1 MQRSAGWRDYYEL
14 TKPRV
19 VILIVFTA
27 VVGMLLAVPGWPG
40 TVPLLFGTL
49 GIGLAASSAAVV
61 NHVLDSRIDIQMSRT
76 HNRPL
81 PQGKLSPTHAMTF
94 AVVLCVL
101 SMLMLWLLVNP
112 LTALLTFASLIGYA
126 IIYTVYLKHATPQ
139 NIVIGGAAGAAPPVL
154 GWTAVTGEI
163 HSDALLLFLIVFIW
177 TPPHFWALAIARKED
192 YERVGVPMLPVTH
205 GNEFTRHYILLYTI
219 LLVLITI
226 LPYLS
231 GLSGLIYLVAA
242 LVLGGRF
249 LVYAVR
255 LKKDDGLELPMQVF
269 RFSINYLMILFLALL
284 IDHYYIIR
292 LGV

>member
-1 MQRSAGWRDYYEL
+1 
-14 TKPRV
+14 
-19 VILIVFTA
+19 
-27 VVGMLLAVPGWPG
+27 
-40 TVPLLFGTL
+40 
-49 GIGLAASSAAVV
+49 
-61 NHVLDSRIDIQMSRT
+61 VLDSRIDIQMSRT

-81 PQGKLSPTHAMTF
+81 PQGRLSSTHALTF

-112 LTALLTFASLIGYA
+112 LTAVLTFASLIGYA

-205 GNEFTRHYILLYTI
+205 GNEFTRQYILLYTI